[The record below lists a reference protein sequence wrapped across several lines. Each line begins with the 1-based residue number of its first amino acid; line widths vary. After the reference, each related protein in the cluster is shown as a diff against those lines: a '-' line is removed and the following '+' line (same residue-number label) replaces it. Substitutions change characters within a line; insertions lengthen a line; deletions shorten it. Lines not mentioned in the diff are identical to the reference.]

1 MLEEMYSLDIAGFA
15 RIVYLPKLPIFERR
29 SVCHRIL
36 IQREHRL
43 GVKSCLLTFFRWSFL
58 GSGLYF

>member
-29 SVCHRIL
+29 SVCHRI
-36 IQREHRL
+36 
-43 GVKSCLLTFFRWSFL
+43 
-58 GSGLYF
+58 